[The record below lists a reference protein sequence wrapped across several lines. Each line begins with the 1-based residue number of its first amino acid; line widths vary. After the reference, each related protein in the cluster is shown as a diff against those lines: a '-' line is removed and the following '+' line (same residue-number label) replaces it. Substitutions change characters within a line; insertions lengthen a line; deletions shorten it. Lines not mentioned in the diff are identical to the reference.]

1 MRKYTL
7 ADMRRERGMTTEA
20 LARKIDRP
28 LSTVSNW
35 MAGRNTPNVIE
46 AIRICDALG
55 CTVYDI
61 DWETR
66 TQA

>member
-1 MRKYTL
+1 MERRTL
-7 ADMRRERGMTTEA
+7 ADMRREKGMTTEA

-35 MAGRNTPNVIE
+35 MAGRTVPNVIE
-46 AIRICDALG
+46 AQRVCDALG

-61 DWETR
+61 DWEKP
-66 TQA
+66 QA